1 MQRVSSA
8 PPVCAAIASVC
19 SGLVPLVAP
28 AQLAPDQDALRRPLD
43 EIVVT
48 AQKRSQLLQ
57 EIPAAITAVE
67 RETFTVRGITTLA
80 DVQNLVPSVRL
91 QKESASTEIY
101 IRGVGSTLDLP
112 MIEPPNAYNI
122 NGVYVPREVSSATL
136 VDVERI
142 EVLPGPQGTLYGR
155 GTIGGVVNT
164 ITRRP
169 GDEYETLAMVEAG
182 DYSLLRATVTQNIP
196 VSDNVALRGSL
207 SYHEHDGYLKSGADS
222 ADDVAGFLSLLAS
235 PSDAVDIHLWT
246 HIESREGE
254 AANLVSKGSNDNSKS
269 QVFPNPDPWDDRL
282 LGDLEQFATLGPITA
297 QYRDW
302 ETTLVGGELNWAI
315 SDRLTLTYIP
325 SWLDFD
331 WRQEYWLTHK
341 DGDFNASI
349 DQRTHELRLAFENG
363 AVSWIA
369 GLYDYSIETSGQLF
383 IQFGP
388 DELFPGS
395 PAGVWLNAVDV
406 RDHELRG
413 SALFGELTYSLSDTM
428 RLVVGGRASRDERDG
443 RGFQTDIVVAPA
455 VGEEDPV
462 ALFTGLAPATYDNS
476 EDWNQVDW
484 KLGVEFDTG
493 NDSLVYA
500 TAQTGFQPGTFD
512 QFPDVV
518 IEDSELLAFTVGSKH
533 RFLDGQLVLN
543 NEVFHY
549 TYDNLLI
556 QAFDAATGTNRL
568 TNADVNIYGDQLDLW
583 YQPDSL
589 PDTRFSLSVG
599 YLHARY
605 DDFLLDE
612 LDVFNDNQMQ
622 NAPDWTAT
630 LGIVH
635 DWNLAGGARVRAD
648 LVSRYESGFWGDFAH
663 SSGIYQSAYTKTDAA
678 LTYHAAD
685 DRWSVGLWV
694 KNLEDQDVQ
703 AAAATGN
710 PFTDPGPG
718 APFLEAPRTVGLRFA
733 VNLGGG

>member
-1 MQRVSSA
+1 MTPFPRRVRRGHA
-8 PPVCAAIASVC
+8 YYGLLLLPLLATAQEDQLAAI
-19 SGLVPLVAP
+19 
-28 AQLAPDQDALRRPLD
+28 D

-48 AQKRSQLLQ
+48 SQKRSQTLQ
-57 EIPAAITAVE
+57 EIAAAVTVLDDTSLE
-67 RETFTVRGITTLA
+67 VRGVTTLA
-80 DVQNLVPSVRL
+80 DVQNLIPSVRL

-101 IRGVGSTLDLP
+101 IRGVGSTLDVP
-112 MIEPPNAYNI
+112 MIESPNAYNV
-122 NGVYVPREVSSATL
+122 NGVYIPREVTSATL

-155 GTIGGVVNT
+155 GAIGGVVNAV
-164 ITRRP
+164 TRRP
-169 GDEYETLAMVEAG
+169 GNEAETLAMVEAG
-182 DYSLLRATVTQNIP
+182 NYSLLRATVTQNIP
-196 VSDNVALRGSL
+196 VSEHLGIRGSL

-222 ADDVAGFLSLLAS
+222 ADDLAGFLSLAAS
-235 PSDAVDIHLWT
+235 PSDAVDIHLWG

-254 AANLVSKGSNDNSKS
+254 AANLVSKGSNGNPKS
-269 QVFPNPDPWDDRL
+269 QAYPNPDPWDDRL
-282 LGDLEQFATLGPITA
+282 LGDLEPFATLGPITA

-302 ETTLVGGELNWAI
+302 ETAIVGGELDWAI

-349 DQRTHELRLAFENG
+349 DQRTHELRLAFEDG
-363 AVSWIA
+363 AVSWLA

-383 IQFGP
+383 IQFGS

-395 PAGVWLNAVDV
+395 PPGVWLNAVDV

-413 SALFGELTYSLSDTM
+413 TALFGEFTYALSDSA
-428 RLVVGGRASRDERDG
+428 RIVAGGRVSNDERDG
-443 RGFQTDIVVAPA
+443 RGFQTDIVAAPA
-455 VGEEDPV
+455 VDEDPV
-462 ALFTGLAPATYDNS
+462 AVFTGEAPATYSNS
-476 EDWNQVDW
+476 EDWDQVDW
-484 KLGVEFDTG
+484 KLGIEFDTA

-512 QFPDVV
+512 QFPGVT
-518 IEDSELLAFTVGSKH
+518 IEESELLAFTVGSKH
-533 RFLDGQLVLN
+533 RFLDGQLLLN
-543 NEVFHY
+543 NEAFHY

-568 TNADVNIYGDQLDLW
+568 TNADVTIYGDQLDLW
-583 YQPDSL
+583 YQPDGL
-589 PDTRFSLSVG
+589 PDTRFSLSIG

-612 LDVFNDNQMQ
+612 LDAFNGIQMQ

-635 DWNLAGGARVRAD
+635 DWSLVGGARVRAD
-648 LVSRYESGFWGDFAH
+648 LSSRFESGFWGDFAH
-663 SSGIYQSAYTKTDAA
+663 SPGIYQSAYTKTDVA
-678 LTYHAAD
+678 LTYHTAD
-685 DRWSVGLWV
+685 ERWSVGVWV

-710 PFTDPGPG
+710 PLTDPGPG
-718 APFLEAPRTVGLRFA
+718 APFLEAPRTYGLRIA
-733 VNLGGG
+733 VKLGGG